1 MKRTTIYWIESPS
14 GLKQYFRK
22 AGNGK
27 IGLEAGVLTEEE
39 FQIFLQLAARIGFK
53 TGKL

>member
-22 AGNGK
+22 AANGK

-39 FQIFLQLAARIGFK
+39 YLTFQALAARLGFK